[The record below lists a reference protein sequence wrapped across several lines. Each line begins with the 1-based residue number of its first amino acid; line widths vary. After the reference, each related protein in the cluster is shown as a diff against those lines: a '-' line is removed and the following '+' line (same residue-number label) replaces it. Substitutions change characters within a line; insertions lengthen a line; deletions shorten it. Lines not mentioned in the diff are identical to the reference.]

1 MVGGLRPRLPTPN
14 RRVPSAQSPKAAPP
28 TDPVLLHP
36 VHIPSGLPMSRYI
49 RATRISTNAGVLM
62 RQMRFSHGLVP
73 VASFHVACAEPQ
85 TTAPAN
91 VANLA
96 ASAQQLA
103 APPAC
108 EHVSGAFV
116 FTTFQFTSQ
125 TTAVGAGTLQ
135 GDLSG
140 GFSAEYFDIEQR
152 GSGVIQMR
160 AHHTITR
167 STGTIRTSDDILLLP
182 DQDPTLARP
191 NSQLEVIGGTGRYAG
206 ATGLLHTHGQ
216 LNLATLAGS
225 LQYKGQVCVA

>member
-1 MVGGLRPRLPTPN
+1 MGYRGFSLR
-14 RRVPSAQSPKAAPP
+14 
-28 TDPVLLHP
+28 
-36 VHIPSGLPMSRYI
+36 
-49 RATRISTNAGVLM
+49 
-62 RQMRFSHGLVP
+62 LVP
-73 VASFHVACAEPQ
+73 VAWLLVACSDRQ
-85 TTAPAN
+85 VTAPLNTAN
-91 VANLA
+91 FT
-96 ASAQQLA
+96 ASAEQLA
-103 APPAC
+103 AQTDC

-116 FTTFQFTSQ
+116 FTRFQFTSQ
-125 TTAVGAGTLQ
+125 TTAVGEGTLQ

-191 NSQLEVIGGTGRYAG
+191 NSQLEVIGGTGTYAG

>member
-1 MVGGLRPRLPTPN
+1 
-14 RRVPSAQSPKAAPP
+14 
-28 TDPVLLHP
+28 
-36 VHIPSGLPMSRYI
+36 
-49 RATRISTNAGVLM
+49 M
-62 RQMRFSHGLVP
+62 RQRTFSLGFVP
-73 VASFHVACAEPQ
+73 VASFLVACAEPQ
-85 TTAPAN
+85 LTAPAN

-125 TTAVGAGTLQ
+125 TTAVGAGTLE

-140 GFSAEYFDIEQR
+140 GFSAEYFDIQQR
-152 GSGVIQMR
+152 GSGVIHML

-167 STGTIRTSDDILLLP
+167 STGTIRTSDEILLLP
-182 DQDPTLARP
+182 DQDPAVGRP
-191 NSQLEVIGGTGRYAG
+191 NSRLDVIGGTGAYDG

-225 LQYKGQVCVA
+225 LQYRGQVCVP

>member
-1 MVGGLRPRLPTPN
+1 
-14 RRVPSAQSPKAAPP
+14 
-28 TDPVLLHP
+28 
-36 VHIPSGLPMSRYI
+36 
-49 RATRISTNAGVLM
+49 M
-62 RQMRFSHGLVP
+62 RQRNSSLGLVP
-73 VASFHVACAEPQ
+73 VALFLVACAAPQ
-85 TTAPAN
+85 MTAPEN

-103 APPAC
+103 ATPAC

-125 TTAVGAGTLQ
+125 TTAVGAGTVQ

-140 GFSAEYFDIEQR
+140 GFSAEYFDIQPR
-152 GSGVIQMR
+152 GSGVIHML

-167 STGTIRTSDDILLLP
+167 STGTIRTSDEILLLP
-182 DQDPTLARP
+182 DQDPAVGRP
-191 NSQLEVIGGTGRYAG
+191 NSRLDVVGGTGAYDG

-225 LQYKGQVCVA
+225 LQYRGEVCVP

>member
-1 MVGGLRPRLPTPN
+1 
-14 RRVPSAQSPKAAPP
+14 
-28 TDPVLLHP
+28 
-36 VHIPSGLPMSRYI
+36 
-49 RATRISTNAGVLM
+49 M
-62 RQMRFSHGLVP
+62 RQRIFSLGFVL
-73 VASFHVACAEPQ
+73 VASFLVACAEPQ
-85 TTAPAN
+85 IAAPAN

-125 TTAVGAGTLQ
+125 TTAVGAGTLE

-140 GFSAEYFDIEQR
+140 GFSAEYFDVQQR
-152 GSGVIQMR
+152 GSGVIHML

-167 STGTIRTSDDILLLP
+167 STGTIRTSDEILLLP
-182 DQDPTLARP
+182 DQDPAVGRP
-191 NSQLEVIGGTGRYAG
+191 NSRLDVIGGTGAYVG
-206 ATGLLHTHGQ
+206 ATGVLHTHGQ

-225 LQYKGQVCVA
+225 LQYRGEVCVP